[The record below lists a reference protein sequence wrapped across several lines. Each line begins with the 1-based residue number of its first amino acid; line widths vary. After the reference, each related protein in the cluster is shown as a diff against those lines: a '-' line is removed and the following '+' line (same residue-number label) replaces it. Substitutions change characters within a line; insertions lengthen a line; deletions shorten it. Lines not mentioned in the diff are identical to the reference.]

1 MKKSSEM
8 SLKDQADKH
17 TEHAVV
23 ANRAGD
29 DEKVR
34 YHQAQVAKIKNKL
47 LKLNTVTS
55 ENKAEHDE
63 KFMKARAGKSES
75 PSNSGELADQ
85 AYALSAQKF
94 PSGDAMKAH
103 AVAAESYLKEK
114 QHELA
119 TRHREL
125 SHSHFLGLAKQDQS
139 DNGEFHVYHKE
150 TNKHQGT
157 YKSNKEASSFKNKL
171 NENKPGEY
179 HIITTPKND

>member
-1 MKKSSEM
+1 MA
-8 SLKDQADKH
+8 L
-17 TEHAVV
+17 
-23 ANRAGD
+23 
-29 DEKVR
+29 
-34 YHQAQVAKIKNKL
+34 
-47 LKLNTVTS
+47 VTS
-55 ENKAEHDE
+55 KTKAMHDKKHME
-63 KFMKARAGKSES
+63 MQSGKSTEQA
-75 PSNSGELADQ
+75 NSGELADQ

-125 SHSHFLGLAKQDQS
+125 SHSHFLGLAKQNQS

>member
-55 ENKAEHDE
+55 ENKAEHDK
-63 KFMKARAGKSES
+63 KFMEKQSGKSDDTHPHRVHVRDHDIDIDDIKKS
-75 PSNSGELADQ
+75 
-85 AYALSAQKF
+85 KF
-94 PSGDAMKAH
+94 P
-103 AVAAESYLKEK
+103 KE
-114 QHELA
+114 HVEA
-119 TRHREL
+119 
-125 SHSHFLGLAKQDQS
+125 GLNKYEGKYKGQS
-139 DNGEFHVYHKE
+139 DKGYYFGFPQHKNANDFVGHVN
-150 TNKHQGT
+150 TNQYTHA
-157 YKSNKEASSFKNKL
+157 EL
-171 NENKPGEY
+171 D
-179 HIITTPKND
+179 ND

>member
-1 MKKSSEM
+1 MKKPSDMSPEARERHEKHVSEVK
-8 SLKDQADKH
+8 SAS
-17 TEHAVV
+17 
-23 ANRAGD
+23 
-29 DEKVR
+29 
-34 YHQAQVAKIKNKL
+34 KNKQPDERDVG
-47 LKLNTVTS
+47 KLITHINGKKITTVTS
-55 ENKAEHDE
+55 ANKAEHDK
-63 KFMKARAGKSES
+63 KFMEKQSGKSES

-85 AYALSAQKF
+85 AYALSAKKF

-139 DNGEFHVYHKE
+139 DDGEFHVYHKE

-171 NENKPGEY
+171 NENKPDEY

>member
-1 MKKSSEM
+1 
-8 SLKDQADKH
+8 
-17 TEHAVV
+17 
-23 ANRAGD
+23 
-29 DEKVR
+29 
-34 YHQAQVAKIKNKL
+34 
-47 LKLNTVTS
+47 
-55 ENKAEHDE
+55 
-63 KFMKARAGKSES
+63 
-75 PSNSGELADQ
+75 
-85 AYALSAQKF
+85 
-94 PSGDAMKAH
+94 MKAH

-125 SHSHFLGLAKQDQS
+125 SHSHFLGLAKQNQS
-139 DNGEFHVYHKE
+139 DDGEFHVYHKE

>member
-1 MKKSSEM
+1 ML
-8 SLKDQADKH
+8 LKDQADKH

-34 YHQAQVAKIKNKL
+34 FHQAQVAKIKNKL
-47 LKLNTVTS
+47 LKLNTVTA
-55 ENKAEHDE
+55 ENKAEHDK
-63 KFMKARAGKSES
+63 KFMEKQSGKFES

-103 AVAAESYLKEK
+103 AVAAESYLKEG

-125 SHSHFLGLAKQDQS
+125 SHNHFLGLAK
-139 DNGEFHVYHKE
+139 
-150 TNKHQGT
+150 
-157 YKSNKEASSFKNKL
+157 
-171 NENKPGEY
+171 
-179 HIITTPKND
+179 ND